1 MKEPKSSKTTI
12 NAKVIPVCRI
22 GKMPM
27 LLSRKLCEKL
37 PVPTLVLN
45 DVTPTPSPIA
55 IDSSDVRTYDSS
67 NPQPFKVENIILTG
81 ILNENPKESREE
93 TNPIEIQKN

>member
-12 NAKVIPVCRI
+12 NAKAIPACRI

-45 DVTPTPSPIA
+45 DVTPTPPPIA

-93 TNPIEIQKN
+93 TSPIEIQKN